1 MAPPFL
7 YSLAVKVWQGRTSG
21 ENLTLDIRFPG
32 AFRPKGAVPTALLD
46 QVDDQLEFGWL
57 LHRQVGRLGA
67 LANSSGVNADLA
79 IGSREACSIA
89 DQAAGRDE
97 LAPRIDRRNSMAR
110 CERHELLAPAAE
122 ERIRADDE
130 RASMQLDEGG
140 ESDVDLAFG
149 AGLQDRKLHPLRARR
164 FLHVS
169 YYALYALG
177 IRIVRV
183 DEQGDH
189 LGLGNQLGKQLE
201 PLGRQ
206 LAGEDA
212 DAREVAARPGET
224 GDQAVRD
231 RVAGPEDDRDRR
243 GGVFRRECRRG
254 GGRGDD
260 QIYLAADE
268 ISGQC
273 GQPIIVALRP

>member
-169 YYALYALG
+169 YYALAN
-177 IRIVRV
+177 RRNVRV

-189 LGLGNQLGKQLE
+189 PGLGNQLGKQLQQ
-201 PLGRQ
+201 LGRQ
-206 LAGEDA
+206 FAEEHA
-212 DAREVAARPGET
+212 EAREVAARPGE
-224 GDQAVRD
+224 
-231 RVAGPEDDRDRR
+231 
-243 GGVFRRECRRG
+243 
-254 GGRGDD
+254 
-260 QIYLAADE
+260 
-268 ISGQC
+268 
-273 GQPIIVALRP
+273 